1 MVQVLSIFLTL
12 SSATESKLTKT
23 HPLNACVRQRVLKSE
38 NQENHSLD
46 NIWNT
51 EY

>member
-1 MVQVLSIFLTL
+1 MVQVLSIFLTV

-23 HPLNACVRQRVLKSE
+23 HTHNACRSTASLNGE

-51 EY
+51 EN